1 MKKGSLI
8 CPKCHQNGMDNFKF
22 YEKRNQYNSINQLV
36 GKYILYRNCK
46 SYKKWVCWSA
56 CNKGKKSSYSNPPRR
71 SRKKRKKMLLK
82 SYLPANPPSVS
93 DGSEVSDESICN
105 DCKNCT
111 GGDCAEGVCICILVI
126 IGLVLFLPFYLLIFL
141 WIDIYN
147 YNHHEKKKYQGVAG
161 FEKNTITFQT
171 FIYFICK
178 DIWDKIDG
186 LTVEDW
192 NQNTLL
198 ICPNCKYKGESLLE
212 FIENKEDNPNNETTI
227 EILNGEQKNQNDIIV
242 FNFAGNFTYP
252 ISFSKKA
259 KFYEAENEFLRDNPD
274 LKNKTL
280 MYVSNGNAIDRNK
293 TIEENGIQDRS
304 MVIFSECGSVILN

>member
-93 DGSEVSDESICN
+93 DGSEVSDESIC
-105 DCKNCT
+105 KNCT

-147 YNHHEKKKYQGVAG
+147 YNHHEKKKYQDVAG
-161 FEKNTITFQT
+161 FEKNTITFKR

-178 DIWDKIDG
+178 DIWDEIDG